1 MKIFLGFL
9 IIIFSLFSEISFAED
24 KKSEDNRKKLEKI
37 NAEIKEKINKQ
48 YKLYEEE
55 KNLLFQIQRFDQKL
69 DEKKKALKLY
79 NSKLLETEANIGA
92 LRNQLGFSSA
102 EMVKIEDSL
111 KVRVLQVYRE
121 GKYKNLKLLMS
132 AVSLKD
138 FVKKY
143 NYLLILAKKDIELKN
158 KYSNQK
164 NSYNTARKNLEY
176 RYDLYEKHKKEAA
189 GKENEIEAE
198 KEKKKK
204 LLKKILTEK
213 VLYEQ
218 AINELKT
225 QSSKLEELVNE
236 IEKKTKTE
244 LKVDISDMTGDILK
258 NKGKLPYPVKG
269 ELVSG
274 FGKYKHPKFNAYVNN
289 NGIEIGV
296 TPDQDVRAVFSGVV
310 LFADWF
316 KGYGKTV
323 LIDCGNNVIIVY
335 GHFSEIL
342 VNVGQKVSTKQVIGK
357 TGENGASDKPSLYF
371 EIRCEGK
378 PENPL
383 NWLAKK

>member
-1 MKIFLGFL
+1 
-9 IIIFSLFSEISFAED
+9 
-24 KKSEDNRKKLEKI
+24 
-37 NAEIKEKINKQ
+37 
-48 YKLYEEE
+48 
-55 KNLLFQIQRFDQKL
+55 
-69 DEKKKALKLY
+69 
-79 NSKLLETEANIGA
+79 
-92 LRNQLGFSSA
+92 
-102 EMVKIEDSL
+102 
-111 KVRVLQVYRE
+111 
-121 GKYKNLKLLMS
+121 MS

>member
-1 MKIFLGFL
+1 MKILFISFV
-9 IIIFSLFSEISFAED
+9 IISGLLTDVIFAED
-24 KKSEDNRKKLEKI
+24 RKSEENRRKIEKI
-37 NAEIKEKINKQ
+37 NAEIKEKISRQ

-69 DEKKKALKLY
+69 DNKKKALKLY
-79 NSKLLETEANIGA
+79 NNKLAEIEVNIGS
-92 LRNQLGFSSA
+92 LRNQIGYSSS
-102 EMVKIEDSL
+102 EMAKLEDSL
-111 KVRVLQVYRE
+111 KIRVLQVYRE

-138 FVKKY
+138 FIKKY
-143 NYLLILAKKDIELKN
+143 NYLIMLAKKDIDLRN

-164 NSYNTARKNLEY
+164 NSYNIARRNLEAKY
-176 RYDLYEKHKKEAA
+176 ENYEKHKKEAA
-189 GKENEIEAE
+189 GKEREIEAE
-198 KEKKKK
+198 KEQKKK
-204 LLKKILTEK
+204 LLKNILTEK
-213 VLYEQ
+213 VLYTQ

-236 IEKKTKTE
+236 IEKKAKNE
-244 LKVDISDMTGDILK
+244 LKVDISDMTGDIFR

-296 TPDQDVRAVFSGVV
+296 NPDQEVRAVFGGVV

-316 KGYGKTV
+316 KGYGKTI

-342 VNVGQKVSTKQVIGK
+342 VNAGQKVLTEQAIGK
-357 TGENGASDKPSLYF
+357 TGESGASDRPTLYF
-371 EIRCEGK
+371 EIRSRGK

-383 NWLAKK
+383 NWLKK